1 MNMKVG
7 GNERPLVGLSEM
19 VSHMGI
25 GDHRLW
31 LRRVGA
37 VCLCLSRGD
46 GGQGDEGRKGGR
58 GEGKG
63 GAK

>member
-37 VCLCLSRGD
+37 VCMLCQGEMVDREMRGIR
-46 GGQGDEGRKGGR
+46 GVEGRVR
-58 GEGKG
+58 